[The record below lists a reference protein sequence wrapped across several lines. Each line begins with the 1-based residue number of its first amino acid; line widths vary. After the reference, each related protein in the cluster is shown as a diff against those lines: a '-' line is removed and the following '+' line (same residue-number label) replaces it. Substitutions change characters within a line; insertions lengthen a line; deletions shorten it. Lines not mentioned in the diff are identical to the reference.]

1 MKDSIIL
8 FILPKKFLKK
18 SLSNIFGAQRL
29 NKKNTIEYFNKLFN
43 IYINIK

>member
-8 FILPKKFLKK
+8 FILPKFLKK
-18 SLSNIFGAQRL
+18 SLSNTFGAQRL
-29 NKKNTIEYFNKLFN
+29 NKNTIEYFNKLFN